1 MLKQS
6 QIKAYSKLKTA
17 DDEME
22 VEKLLFSQ
30 ASIASRTTTLET
42 ARSISYA
49 RYNASRIIIVTLNC

>member
-6 QIKAYSKLKTA
+6 QIKAYFEIKTA
-17 DDEME
+17 DEME
-22 VEKLLFSQ
+22 VEELLFIQ

-49 RYNASRIIIVTLNC
+49 RYNASRIIIFTLNY